1 MRGRNEEGT
10 PGGTLPPRDKE
21 TGGRVGTLHLYSR
34 NLASRTAFDLRR
46 ESNPKRNIMDLS
58 GRVTRIR
65 VASRVSNNSRGNL
78 ERRERIARKLWKNSR
93 RISVNEDRIRIRREN
108 QGERKKERI
117 VIKGDC
123 SPVLDALFEE
133 RSGGK
138 GRNKVGTKGA
148 TR

>member
-65 VASRVSNNSRGNL
+65 VASRVSNNSRVEG
-78 ERRERIARKLWKNSR
+78 ERGSL
-93 RISVNEDRIRIRREN
+93 VNYGKILDVFPSMRTEFEFEN